1 MCDKFNGWPNYETW
15 AVNVHIGSDEKL
27 YERFMSIIQNPDS
40 VMAQA
45 DALSEWIRIDRD
57 AQEEDIEISGA
68 MVGLYTDLVS
78 GALDKVDWRR
88 IVVANREDVE

>member
-1 MCDKFNGWPNYETW
+1 MCDKYNGWPNYATW
-15 AVNVHIGSDEKL
+15 TVNAHIGSDEKL

-45 DALSEWIRIDRD
+45 DALSEWVRIDRD
-57 AQEEDIEISGA
+57 AQEEDIEITGA
-68 MVGLYTDLVS
+68 MVGMYTDLVS
-78 GALDKVDWRR
+78 DALDNVDWRR

>member
-1 MCDKFNGWPNYETW
+1 MCDKYNGWPNYATW
-15 AVNVHIGSDEKL
+15 TVNAHIGSDEKL

-45 DALSEWIRIDRD
+45 DALSEWVRIDRD
-57 AQEEDIEISGA
+57 AQEEDIEITGA
-68 MVGLYTDLVS
+68 MVAMYTDLVS
-78 GALDKVDWRR
+78 DALDNVDWRR

>member
-1 MCDKFNGWPNYETW
+1 MCDKYNGWPNYATW
-15 AVNVHIGSDEKL
+15 TVNAHIGSDEKL

-45 DALSEWIRIDRD
+45 DALSEWVRIDRD
-57 AQEEDIEISGA
+57 AQEEDIEITGA
-68 MVGLYTDLVS
+68 MVGMYPALVS
-78 GALDKVDWRR
+78 DALDNVDWRR